1 MLSTH
6 FRLLQEQKN
15 RGVYSILKYTVIER
29 AADTSQQPVSLEQI
43 CAMCERA
50 FGQGK
55 EIEAVQELGG
65 GEYNNTYLITFVDAM
80 KVILR
85 VAPAPDG
92 LLPGRGIGLMRNE
105 HYFQPFFAPLAA
117 LMPKTLLADF
127 THQLIDRDYMFQTFM
142 EGERWVD
149 IGEQL
154 SPAENTV
161 LWQQLGQIT
170 KSIHSIEG
178 EIFGSP
184 ILGSVS
190 PRWSELV
197 LDELDSIIEPLE
209 EAQIDASDIKT
220 VRELAEQHSE
230 LLDEIQQPRLLH
242 GDLWTFNVLIK
253 RDQGNPRI
261 SAILDAD
268 GCSWGDPMSD
278 WTMFLL
284 HVKTT
289 EGKNRNEIAGAPA
302 FWQAYGQPERTRGA
316 LFREQIYRARPFA
329 GARLDHHLERRED
342 RVRRTYKKLREI
354 IDTIR
359 SIV

>member
-1 MLSTH
+1 M
-6 FRLLQEQKN
+6 
-15 RGVYSILKYTVIER
+15 IER
-29 AADTSQQPVSLEQI
+29 PADTNQQPVSLQQI

-55 EIEAVQELGG
+55 EIEEIQELGG
-65 GEYNNTYLITFVDAM
+65 GEYNNTYRITFVDTQ

-85 VAPAPDG
+85 VAPAPEG

-105 HYFQPFFAPLAA
+105 HYFQPYFAPLAS

-127 THQLIDRDYMFQTFM
+127 THQLLDRDYMFQTFM
-142 EGERWVD
+142 EGERWADVA
-149 IGEQL
+149 EQL
-154 SPAENTV
+154 SPAENTA

-190 PRWSELV
+190 PKWSELV
-197 LDELDSIIEPLE
+197 IEELDDIIEPLD
-209 EAQIDASDIKT
+209 EAQIDATDIKT
-220 VRELAEQHSE
+220 LRELAQTHSD

-242 GDLWTFNVLIK
+242 GDLWTFNILIK
-253 RDQGNPRI
+253 REPEGPHI

-284 HVKTT
+284 HVKTA
-289 EGKNRNEIAGAPA
+289 EGSNKHEIEGAPA
-302 FWQAYGQPERTRGA
+302 FWQGYGQPEQTKGA
-316 LFREQIYRARPFA
+316 LFREQIYRAKPFA
-329 GARLDHHLERRED
+329 GARMDHHLEGRKD
-342 RVRRTYKKLREI
+342 RVRRTYKKLQEI
-354 IDTIR
+354 IDTLQD
-359 SIV
+359 IVRHSTPV